1 MYFPIVPSSPPQ
13 NVITQALSPTS
24 IRVTFTPPLAI
35 NQNGL
40 VSSYNVTYI
49 GQTFDT
55 TTLFV
60 IVSVSNATYPATVE
74 TLSVNLIGLQEYNNY
89 TVRVS
94 AINQIGA
101 SPLSDGIIQITDI
114 AGLLLNSFL
123 INILRIARLICYFI
137 TLG

>member
-1 MYFPIVPSSPPQ
+1 MYFLIVPSSPPQ
-13 NVITQALSPTS
+13 NVITQTLSPTS
-24 IRVTFTPPLAI
+24 IGVTFTPPLAI

-40 VSSYNVTYI
+40 VNSYNVTYI

-55 TTLFV
+55 TTQFV
-60 IVSVSNATYPATVE
+60 IVSVLNAIYPATVE

-89 TVRVS
+89 TVSVS

-114 AGLLLNSFL
+114 AGLLIGLY
-123 INILRIARLICYFI
+123 IILGS
-137 TLG
+137 TLHYT

>member
-1 MYFPIVPSSPPQ
+1 MYLYFPIVPSSPPQ

-24 IRVTFTPPLAI
+24 IEVTFTPPLAI

-40 VSSYNVTYI
+40 VNSYNVTYI

-55 TTLFV
+55 TTQFV
-60 IVSVSNATYPATVE
+60 IVSVSNAIYPATVE

-101 SPLSDGIIQITDI
+101 SPFSDGIIQITDI
-114 AGLLLNSFL
+114 AGMLLNSFL
-123 INILRIARLICYFI
+123 LKILRIARLI
-137 TLG
+137 